1 MTVAVP
7 INLTIEKGAD
17 FFVEFNLRDEDGNYL
32 DLTNYSVA
40 AKMARN
46 FYSTTTKYSLN
57 AQKVDNLTG
66 LISISMNDTSTSQ
79 FLVGTD
85 ELKEGRYVYNVY
97 IESTGTY
104 GKDKVIEGIITVV
117 PGVL

>member
-32 DLTNYSVA
+32 DLTNYSVVA
-40 AKMARN
+40 TMARN
-46 FYSTTTKYSLN
+46 YYPTTTKYTLS
-57 AQKVDNLTG
+57 AEKVDNLTG

-79 FLVGTD
+79 YAVGTD
-85 ELKEGRYVYNVY
+85 ELKEGRYVYNVF
-97 IESTGTY
+97 IESNGTF
-104 GKDKVIEGIITVV
+104 GKGKVIEGIIEVV

>member
-32 DLTNYSVA
+32 DLTNYTVS

-46 FYSTTTKYSLN
+46 FYSTTTKYGLN
-57 AQKVDNLTG
+57 PQKVDNLTG
-66 LISISMNDTSTSQ
+66 LISISMNDIAVGQFDTGTS
-79 FLVGTD
+79 D
-85 ELKEGRYVYNVY
+85 LKVGRYVYNIF

-104 GKDKVIEGIITVV
+104 GKDKVIEGIIEVI